1 MEIKVLH
8 TVEYLVGNLD
18 NIDNI
23 KLKANILRNYEDCN
37 FMEEDTESIRH
48 EDIRIDLF
56 PEVKKLMNSLMDKF
70 YEQYGEKL
78 KPVPS
83 SDINEVVWAVV
94 HDHNESTN
102 WHDHAT
108 HHNYD
113 GGAKVSAVYYVDVP
127 ENSGDIVFKCDENP
141 YVSKMY
147 VEKAETGK
155 FILFDSTLQHCVT
168 KNLSNQKR
176 IIISMNFTYDE

>member
-56 PEVKKLMNSLMDKF
+56 PEVKKLMNSVMDK
-70 YEQYGEKL
+70 
-78 KPVPS
+78 
-83 SDINEVVWAVV
+83 
-94 HDHNESTN
+94 
-102 WHDHAT
+102 
-108 HHNYD
+108 
-113 GGAKVSAVYYVDVP
+113 
-127 ENSGDIVFKCDENP
+127 
-141 YVSKMY
+141 
-147 VEKAETGK
+147 GK
-155 FILFDSTLQHCVT
+155 KS
-168 KNLSNQKR
+168 
-176 IIISMNFTYDE
+176 